1 MRKKRVIRLLF
12 PFPLCEVLCRVL
24 FCPIML
30 DIFLNNAILVYEA
43 NNEKKESTH
52 PQSLYN
58 ECAGYVMNAVFVCC
72 LRRNSNWFSAY
83 ILNSRSFGIQLF
95 SLENAWFSF
104 FCAFRAVCER
114 IFFHT
119 SYYTTALLKKDELL
133 HRWCYKKKRTI
144 SSSRNGKSRR
154 KIYRKLST
162 LSWRVFHRNELKIVH
177 VLEILFI

>member
-1 MRKKRVIRLLF
+1 MHTVRKKRVIRLLF

-114 IFFHT
+114 IFF
-119 SYYTTALLKKDELL
+119 SYFVLYN
-133 HRWCYKKKRTI
+133 
-144 SSSRNGKSRR
+144 SSAKEGWIVASMVLQEEENDIIEPKR
-154 KIYRKLST
+154 KITSKDISKIID
-162 LSWRVFHRNELKIVH
+162 FELAS
-177 VLEILFI
+177 FS